1 VPLSAPALAI
11 ILAVAVDK
19 TPGREWWLAA
29 SMLLLV
35 LLPAIGDA
43 LPDAF
48 LDGATKAHWAFNSAG
63 VPFAMAVAIVWW
75 LARRGRLVE
84 AMLASAA
91 ALALVTGYLKL
102 TILLRM
108 EQRDSARAFS
118 RAHGPQIAEA
128 CVDAN
133 LSRTWV
139 YGIEY
144 YAGRSLPECGGGTG
158 ANWQIRIKEGGLV
171 LEPGL

>member
-1 VPLSAPALAI
+1 M
-11 ILAVAVDK
+11 
-19 TPGREWWLAA
+19 AA
-29 SMLLLV
+29 
-35 LLPAIGDA
+35 
-43 LPDAF
+43 
-48 LDGATKAHWAFNSAG
+48 
-63 VPFAMAVAIVWW
+63 AIVWW
-75 LARRGRLVE
+75 FARRGRLVE

-91 ALALVTGYLKL
+91 AVALVTGYLKL

-139 YGIEY
+139 YRIEY